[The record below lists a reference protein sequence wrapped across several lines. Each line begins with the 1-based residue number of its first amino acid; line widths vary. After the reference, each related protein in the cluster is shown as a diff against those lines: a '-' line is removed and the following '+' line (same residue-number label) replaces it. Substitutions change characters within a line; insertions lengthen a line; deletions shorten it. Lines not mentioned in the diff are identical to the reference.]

1 VNSDAKLLQIVNA
14 SVSRWQCWPV
24 GTRPTDAQLI
34 QAVEAADALGSVT
47 ISALELDRAR
57 ASEAALLARVA
68 ALEAELAAMRDG
80 LTGPPKKAGWYWCAW
95 ETPPG
100 AHWIHICKCRHEAWW
115 EHDQGWIDS
124 DGDKIGTPTRY
135 WPLPGEIYS

>member
-1 VNSDAKLLQIVNA
+1 VALLPGVRRQKRGDGVSDQPLTPDQIA
-14 SVSRWQCWPV
+14 ALWQDISEWLDY
-24 GTRPTDAQLI
+24 DA
-34 QAVEAADALGSVT
+34 GSVT
-47 ISALELDRAR
+47 DARRALDRLHAEMSR
-57 ASEAALLARVA
+57 QAARVA

-80 LTGPPKKAGWYWCAW
+80 LTGPPKKAGRYWCDW

-135 WPLPGEIYS
+135 WPLPGEVYQ